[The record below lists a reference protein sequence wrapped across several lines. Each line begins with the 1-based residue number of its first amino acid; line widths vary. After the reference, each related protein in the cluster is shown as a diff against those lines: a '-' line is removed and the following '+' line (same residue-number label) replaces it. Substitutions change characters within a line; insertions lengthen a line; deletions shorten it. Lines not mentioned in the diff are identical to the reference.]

1 MDALL
6 DEQPITF
13 ADLER
18 PSDLLMR
25 WDRWQARSEGYANLL
40 PRLEP
45 LRLASAFDAHA
56 RNREARA
63 LLELELNGAVPWEAF
78 ERLRR
83 FSYAS
88 VAPRPFRTLVRLAHG
103 ATFWDVRFGERPHRR
118 PRRLNGRPDIE
129 RVLGGAVQ
137 GYLVRHLGGG
147 VVLRRDLLEQALD
160 LPDWPVLR
168 LAVDPRTGEPL
179 LDGLAR
185 DLPLWDEL
193 GPKDVEAARRERL
206 GWWTRPDRGAAVHDL
221 APAPAPTPRA
231 AAKTATATDPARAA
245 AVPPPGRAEADELR
259 ALRARYEALREGLH
273 ALLHGLEGEEDGGG
287 GAP

>member
-25 WDRWQARSEGYANLL
+25 WDRWQARSEGYANLV

-185 DLPLWDEL
+185 DLPLWDEP
-193 GPKDVEAARRERL
+193 GPEDVEAARRERL
-206 GWWTRPDRGAAVHDL
+206 GWWTRPDRGAALHDL
-221 APAPAPTPRA
+221 APTSCPHPPGGGQDGHGDRPGARGRRPAPRTR
-231 AAKTATATDPARAA
+231 R
-245 AVPPPGRAEADELR
+245 
-259 ALRARYEALREGLH
+259 GL
-273 ALLHGLEGEEDGGG
+273 
-287 GAP
+287 